1 MSVWSAEGPGH
12 RSAAGDWP
20 LQAERL
26 PHKRINQRYL
36 AVTSAKNDVAK
47 VKVPDHINDAYFA
60 R

>member
-1 MSVWSAEGPGH
+1 
-12 RSAAGDWP
+12 
-20 LQAERL
+20 L